1 MRSSQQQQ
9 RQQQQEQLQHLKQS
23 FKFELRCLCL
33 CRCSH
38 AACQKLAAATSL
50 LVTYRKEV
58 HVAKKMTAK
67 TLEKQFW
74 KNLFRVFVLL
84 LLLCVLQFLTV
95 VRCCRCCCCC
105 CCRIRIS
112 NSAHDVIF
120 TCSMSW
126 QQQEEQ
132 QHRASRRTYEVYLKC
147 KQIIKSFASKWRNRF
162 DSIRFGDLKNDWQN
176 RLEQLT
182 TQQQL
187 TAAFVLNKRSAGG
200 RVEESIKGNKCE
212 RERENDHHRA

>member
-9 RQQQQEQLQHLKQS
+9 QQEQKQLQHLKQS
-23 FKFELRCLCL
+23 FKFELRCLCR

-67 TLEKQFW
+67 TLKKQFR
-74 KNLFRVFVLL
+74 KNMFRVVVVVL
-84 LLLCVLQFLTV
+84 LLLCVLQFVTAV
-95 VRCCRCCCCC
+95 SCCCRCC

-112 NSAHDVIF
+112 ISAHDVIF

-126 QQQEEQ
+126 QQQQ
-132 QHRASRRTYEVYLKC
+132 QYRASRRTYEVYLKC
-147 KQIIKSFASKWRNRF
+147 KQIKSFASKWRNRF
-162 DSIRFGDLKNDWQN
+162 DSIRFD
-176 RLEQLT
+176 
-182 TQQQL
+182 
-187 TAAFVLNKRSAGG
+187 S
-200 RVEESIKGNKCE
+200 E
-212 RERENDHHRA
+212 RPEKWLAK